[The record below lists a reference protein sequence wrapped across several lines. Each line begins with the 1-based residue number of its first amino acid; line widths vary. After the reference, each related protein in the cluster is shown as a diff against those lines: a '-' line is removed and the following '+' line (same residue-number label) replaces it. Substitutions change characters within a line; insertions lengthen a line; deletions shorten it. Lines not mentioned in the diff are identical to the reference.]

1 MSCGGCGRDNKPNRR
16 YCGRCGHNLA
26 PICKG
31 CRFENDAADR
41 FCGGCGERLGA
52 SNGGTTVQPPP
63 PRRTA
68 PALAVSFSKVANDE
82 SLSADELAELL
93 APAEATEVV
102 ALPDG
107 AIGQDDLDRLFGG
120 AS

>member
-1 MSCGGCGRDNKPNRR
+1 VNCGGCGRDNKPNRR
-16 YCGRCGHNLA
+16 YCGGCGYNLE
-26 PICKG
+26 PICKR
-31 CRFENDAADR
+31 CSFVNDSGDR

-52 SNGGTTVQPPP
+52 STGGTTVQPPP
-63 PRRTA
+63 ARRTA
-68 PALAVSFSKVANDE
+68 PALAVSFAKVANDE

-93 APAEATEVV
+93 APAAATDVV

-107 AIGQDDLDRLFGG
+107 AIGQDDLDKLFGG